1 MKNNRHK
8 RFAIMNAVLFVYF
21 ITVMGTI
28 LVIYNKP
35 EYSELERRD
44 LAKWPNFTRE
54 SYFDGSYTRD
64 ISAYIADVFP
74 FRENLI
80 KLASDVKELNG
91 FRFDDIKIHNVNMQE
106 AQSVQEEVK
115 EDTSV
120 SAESEIISEN
130 KEESSLENDEI
141 KETTDISQSA
151 VTSESEASKP
161 EPKPAEEQAT
171 ANNGIYVYKGK
182 AFAMFGASRSMGDY
196 YASAVNYYHQVF
208 GDSVKIYNLIV
219 PSAIEY
225 GMPEKYKKMSQP
237 QKPAIEYVYSKL
249 DPAVT
254 PVRIYD
260 TLMEHKDEYIY
271 FGTDHHWT
279 ALGAY
284 YAYTEF
290 AKAAGIT
297 PADINTLPKKTLNNF
312 IGTLYNQT
320 NDSSLLEH
328 PDHVDY
334 YEMAYP
340 VECSRVQQGEPYTY
354 YSEPLYGEYALPG
367 NSYSVFLHGDF
378 PLTKIVTG
386 NKNGKKIA
394 VIKESY
400 GNAFAPFLINNYE
413 EIYVVDERHFQ
424 TDLISLV
431 KTNGIQEIL
440 IINNVA
446 AAHTGFHIDN
456 IIRILDQQYIP
467 PVPAAEITA
476 QQSEA
481 VADTV
486 NEEEND

>member
-1 MKNNRHK
+1 MKNK
-8 RFAIMNAVLFVYF
+8 RRRKFAIMNSALFVYF
-21 ITVMGTI
+21 IAVMGTI
-28 LVIYNKP
+28 LVIYDKP
-35 EYSELERRD
+35 DYSELERRD
-44 LAKWPNFTRE
+44 LAKWPEFTKE
-54 SYFDGSYTRD
+54 SYFDGSYTRN

-80 KLASDVKELNG
+80 NLASDVKELNG

-106 AQSVQEEVK
+106 AQSQSEPAKEEISAS
-115 EDTSV
+115 ESV
-120 SAESEIISEN
+120 SEAVDSSSISESTSA
-130 KEESSLENDEI
+130 KEE
-141 KETTDISQSA
+141 ISASESTA
-151 VTSESEASKP
+151 PSESENVKP
-161 EPKPAEEQAT
+161 EPKPVEEQAT

-237 QKPAIEYVYSKL
+237 QKPAIEYVYSNL

-260 TLMEHKDEYIY
+260 TLMDHKDEYLY

-290 AKAAGIT
+290 AKSAGLT
-297 PADINTLPKKTLNNF
+297 PVDINTLPKKTLNNF

-334 YEMAYP
+334 YEMTYP
-340 VECSRVQQGEPYTY
+340 VTCYRIQKDQPYTY
-354 YSEPLYGEYALPG
+354 YEEPLYGEYALPG

-400 GNAFAPFLINNYE
+400 GNAFSPFLINNYE

-424 TDLISLV
+424 TDLIGLV
-431 KTNGIQEIL
+431 RDNGIQEIL

-467 PVPAAEITA
+467 PAPVPEVPAP
-476 QQSEA
+476 QSEP
-481 VADTV
+481 VP
-486 NEEEND
+486 EETYNDEDDDD